1 LIFWQRAD
9 AQATVIGSM
18 ALRAHMQ
25 ESVRIALGSGLTD
38 IDLLVSVEM
47 AAFYSLVDQCVR
59 ML

>member
-1 LIFWQRAD
+1 
-9 AQATVIGSM
+9 
-18 ALRAHMQ
+18 MQ